1 MWDLIESMREEARP
15 AERMLLIR
23 VIWDRAAVA
32 GPTVRDASSSMIVS
46 ICKYST
52 ISATWA
58 MAGSATRTADQQ
70 QKQQQDE
77 QD

>member
-1 MWDLIESMREEARP
+1 MESMREEAGP

-46 ICKYST
+46 ICKYDT
-52 ISATWA
+52 EQ
-58 MAGSATRTADQQ
+58 G
-70 QKQQQDE
+70 QQQDR
-77 QD
+77 QQHQ